1 MFTAVAVAV
10 VVTVGA
16 NPRSPF
22 YQLVK
27 NELISVVA
35 LTEMSDISF
44 HFVQQFL
51 SCQQSYN
58 DFFYSVRVGN
68 FQSFDGGFKSVL
80 FFSEVHAICLNCE
93 W

>member
-10 VVTVGA
+10 VITVGA

-58 DFFYSVRVGN
+58 DFFTVASN
-68 FQSFDGGFKSVL
+68 PVL
-80 FFSEVHAICLNCE
+80 KAITDIV
-93 W
+93 

>member
-35 LTEMSDISF
+35 LTEMSDIFS
-44 HFVQQFL
+44 HFPQQFL

-58 DFFYSVRVGN
+58 DFFYSEKACN
-68 FQSFDGGFKSVL
+68 FLVDT
-80 FFSEVHAICLNCE
+80 
-93 W
+93 